1 VDHGICWHD
10 GQVTERATQRRDRTV
25 SAVLVVAFVAVLL
38 VSVGAALSTAMP
50 VWSAY
55 CLPKSD
61 GALGLVLGLS
71 SRDIVTEESSCLW
84 PQAEV
89 VWRGPDGTDQTVS
102 LSADWRFVS
111 PLLVLLAGGAVLL
124 WRRRTGTRHATEP
137 ALASPV

>member
-1 VDHGICWHD
+1 M
-10 GQVTERATQRRDRTV
+10 
-25 SAVLVVAFVAVLL
+25 LVVAFVAALL

-55 CLPKSD
+55 CLPKGD
-61 GALGLVLGLS
+61 GALDLVLGLS

-102 LSADWRFVS
+102 LSADWRFAS
-111 PLLVLLAGGAVLL
+111 PLLVLLAGGAVLV
-124 WRRRTGTRHATEP
+124 WRRRTDTRHVSEP
-137 ALASPV
+137 ALASAV